1 MVIDE
6 DSLAPAKRGSLD
18 VNTDEEEDSPSKR
31 LKFAQKEFGDP
42 FKEERELYK
51 RQP

>member
-1 MVIDE
+1 MKEKARRIDNEMVIDE

-31 LKFAQKEFGDP
+31 LKFA
-42 FKEERELYK
+42 
-51 RQP
+51 